1 MSVFTYDPDP
11 PRVSS
16 PWLQPADPG
25 KRRDSP
31 GSDRGPAPANSD
43 MLADYGVTKLAA
55 EPELGPTEYKL
66 HLLLR
71 QRRVFRSMSTTSRIA
86 GSQQARPAPSE
97 PKAMLKHR
105 AVVMS
110 SSNQTRQSRFLQLTT
125 QLFWR
130 LRQSSPYHASVANQ
144 ELVIPH
150 LPDDYATSSVSVKPG
165 KPLPGLEESRGAL
178 YEIGVADDGTLV
190 GLTKDEMDESIANL
204 SIMAASLGCVTEILR
219 RVIVGD
225 CEWLEDPPSQVVHH
239 GELWVAEVLVTPNLG
254 ASDQQLDG
262 GEHTNGAASAS
273 LTSAE
278 LNPSAG
284 PATTDQLRVTLTG
297 PTTSGKS
304 TLLGTLSTGT
314 LDNGH
319 GKSRLS
325 LLRHR
330 HELASG
336 VTSSVAQELIGYKG
350 SDIVNYSNRN
360 IESWIGIHDFTAD
373 GRLAFVSDSAGHPRY
388 RRTILRGIV
397 GWAPHWTVLCLAADC
412 EEPAANGAGTSS
424 TSYDMVDLAS
434 AGLDLARSHLEL
446 CLRLRIPLAI
456 VVTKIDRGTK
466 SGLQRILG
474 RALSSIKQ
482 AGRTPRLLHPGRKSD
497 PDMAKIPQEDI
508 DNVGKI
514 VGEMAASGDLLATV
528 PIVLAS
534 AVNGTGIGLVHAL
547 LKQLPLPPA
556 PTAYDLTG
564 PALNPDQPASLFHI
578 EDKFSLPASHA
589 SVGGSSV
596 DQTDVGTVVAGYI
609 RFGKLSVGD
618 TVVVGPFPSDED
630 DGRGSTSPEGRQSPG
645 SYGLSISHPSATEL
659 NRIASRSAVSAS
671 TIKGEWHNARVVS
684 LRNLRLPVLALE
696 AGQVGTVGLVLDMP
710 SGRATGEN
718 GMLGAPPQQGSHR
731 TSKIRKGMVVAIP
744 SKHMLDGVV
753 SLQAASG
760 LTALFRD
767 PEAASLI
774 VGSLVNIYVAS
785 VRAAARVLR
794 VTGVAG
800 ATPPDSASVPTEDID
815 DVFNLNEEQMSDD
828 RPAGGVQTAAP
839 DGVEARLELLSNRE
853 WIELGSHI
861 VLLEGGRHDRSG
873 LEGFSGKVVEIVD

>member
-25 KRRDSP
+25 KRRDP
-31 GSDRGPAPANSD
+31 PASDRGSAAVNSD
-43 MLADYGVTKLAA
+43 LLADYGVTKLAA

-71 QRRVFRSMSTTSRIA
+71 QRRIFRSMSTTNRIA
-86 GSQQARPAPSE
+86 GSQQARPTPPE
-97 PKAMLKHR
+97 PKALLKHR

-110 SSNQTRQSRFLQLTT
+110 TSNQTRQSRFLQLTT

-150 LPDDYATSSVSVKPG
+150 LPDDYAASSVSVKPG

-204 SIMAASLGCVTEILR
+204 SIMAASLGCVTEVLR

-225 CEWLEDPPSQVVHH
+225 CEWLEEPPSQVVHR
-239 GELWVAEVLVTPNLG
+239 GELWVAEVLVTPNFG
-254 ASDQQLDG
+254 ACDQQLDG
-262 GEHTNGAASAS
+262 CEHTNGA
-273 LTSAE
+273 TSTSFMSTE

-284 PATTDQLRVTLTG
+284 PATKDQLRVTLTG

-373 GRLAFVSDSAGHPRY
+373 GRLVFVSDSAGHPRY

-412 EEPAANGAGTSS
+412 EEPAGNSAGTPS
-424 TSYDMVDLAS
+424 TSYDAAGLAS

-446 CLRLRIPLAI
+446 CLRLQIPLAI
-456 VVTKIDRGTK
+456 VVTKMDKGTK
-466 SGLQRILG
+466 SGLQGILG
-474 RALSSIKQ
+474 KVLSSIKQ

-497 PDMAKIPQEDI
+497 PDMAKIPQEDT
-508 DNVGKI
+508 DKVGKI
-514 VGEMAASGDLLATV
+514 VGEMVASGDLLATV

-534 AVNGTGIGLVHAL
+534 AVNGTGIGLMHAL

-564 PALNPDQPASLFHI
+564 PALNPDQPTSLFHI

-589 SVGGSSV
+589 SVGGNSV

-618 TVVVGPFPSDED
+618 AVVVGPFPSDED
-630 DGRGSTSPEGRQSPG
+630 DGRASTSPEGRQSPG
-645 SYGLSISHPSATEL
+645 SYGLSVSHPSTAEL

-684 LRNLRLPVLALE
+684 LRNLRLPVLTLE
-696 AGQVGTVGLVLDMP
+696 AGQVGTVGLVLDVP
-710 SGRATGEN
+710 SGKVAGEN
-718 GMLGAPPQQGSHR
+718 GLLEAPPQQGSHR
-731 TSKIRKGMVVAIP
+731 APKIRKGMVLAIR
-744 SKHMLDGVV
+744 SKHMLDGAV

-767 PEAASLI
+767 PDAASLI

-800 ATPPDSASVPTEDID
+800 TSPPDSSSVPTEDID
-815 DVFNLNEEQMSDD
+815 DVFNLNEEQLSDD
-828 RPAGGVQTAAP
+828 GAGGGMRVATP
-839 DGVEARLELLSNRE
+839 NGVEVRLELMGNRE
-853 WIELGSHI
+853 WIELGSRI